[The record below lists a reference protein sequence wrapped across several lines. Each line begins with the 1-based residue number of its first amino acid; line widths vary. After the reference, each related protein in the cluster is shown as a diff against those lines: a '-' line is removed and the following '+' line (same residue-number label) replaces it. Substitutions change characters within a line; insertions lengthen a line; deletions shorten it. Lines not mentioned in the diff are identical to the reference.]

1 MINKIKKLKIL
12 LKKKFILLNLKKY
25 NLVVFDCIND
35 DYFKDL
41 FDTVEYYSLSTRIE
55 RINKIY
61 INLSV
66 IKFIFANL
74 FKRKLKQN
82 YLISLI
88 KQLNPKL
95 VITLIDN
102 SEEFSIISSYFHG
115 KIQFYAIQGANRG
128 DIKLKSDEEVKVY
141 NFDTFFCF
149 GSYEKDFYSEKKI
162 NIKNFIFS
170 GPLRPSLAL
179 KYIQKERIIINN
191 SKFDIFLPTELSIT
205 SPYNKFT
212 NYSDSC
218 IKLADYTLNVCS
230 KHKLNLIFS
239 AESYLNSETLKKEN
253 EFYKSVLKEYDI
265 KLTPKTSKYS
275 TYINLLGSKLI
286 IGLNTTLLREAF
298 YLKKKVFACNITN
311 FVHADFPIKNIIS
324 PEIKDFN
331 QFENH
336 VLKLLEMKTEN
347 YFELIKNDLD
357 KVVKFGVDCSGIINQ
372 EVKKI
377 INNK

>member
-1 MINKIKKLKIL
+1 MINKIKKIIIL
-12 LKKKFILLNLKKY
+12 LKKKFIFQNLKKC
-25 NLVVFDCIND
+25 NLIVFDCIND
-35 DYFKDL
+35 DYFEDL
-41 FDTVEYYSLSTRIE
+41 FDNVNYYSLSTRIE

-61 INLSV
+61 INLDV
-66 IKFIFANL
+66 IKFILVNFL
-74 FKRKLKQN
+74 KRKLKQN

-88 KQLNPKL
+88 HQLDPKL

-102 SEEFSIISSYFHG
+102 SEEFSILSKYFNE
-115 KIQFYAIQGANRG
+115 KIPFYAIQGSNRG
-128 DIKLKSDEEVKVY
+128 DIKLKSDDEVKVY
-141 NFDTFFCF
+141 NFNTFFCF
-149 GSYEKDFYSEKKI
+149 GPYEKNFYLKKKI
-162 NIKNFIFS
+162 NIKNFIFT

-179 KYIQKERIIINN
+179 KHIKRERIIIKDN
-191 SKFDIFLPTELSIT
+191 KFDIFLPTELSIT

-218 IKLADYTLNVCS
+218 IKLADYTANICS

-239 AESYLNSETLKKEN
+239 AESFLNTKTFKKEN
-253 EFYKSVLKEYDI
+253 EFYKDVLKTYNI

-275 TYINLLGSKLI
+275 TYINVLESKLV

-298 YLKKKVFACNITN
+298 YLKKKVFACNISN
-311 FVHADFPIKNIIS
+311 YVNANFPIKNISS

-357 KVVKFGVDCSGIINQ
+357 KVVKFDVDCSSIINQ

-377 INNK
+377 INS